1 MPSGISIDFKLRQ
14 MPNALSPIFVRDNG
28 KSTETKLLHPENADR
43 PMLVIPSGKRI
54 GGYNGAENVWPY
66 RDINSWSGVAGK
78 PLTDIT
84 VNGSTIELI
93 YINDPDTNT
102 AVELPEVQSGAVK
115 MVRDGK
121 MVIVHGDAVYS
132 ILGVRE

>member
-1 MPSGISIDFKLRQ
+1 
-14 MPNALSPIFVRDNG
+14 
-28 KSTETKLLHPENADR
+28 
-43 PMLVIPSGKRI
+43 
-54 GGYNGAENVWPY
+54 
-66 RDINSWSGVAGK
+66 
-78 PLTDIT
+78 
-84 VNGSTIELI
+84 LI
-93 YINDPDTNT
+93 YINDPDANT